1 MGHYSGQGSLKESV
15 PSASKKYFLYNKKGS
30 WVKMPSSSSQDIV
43 VSYVTTKISGAIGW
57 SWAWICKHAEDSR
70 YKNGKHQ
77 GSW

>member
-1 MGHYSGQGSLKESV
+1 MGPYSGQGSLKESV
-15 PSASKKYFLYNKKGS
+15 LGASKKCFLFNKKGS

-43 VSYVTTKISGAIGW
+43 VSYVT
-57 SWAWICKHAEDSR
+57 CKHAEDSR